1 MSEEDIKAGEFVQE
15 NHIKHRNCD
24 ILILCLQLKQRSP
37 WLLYEAG
44 YASGLHKVV
53 IPFLFDNDS
62 MWHSWID
69 NPMNIAREISFC
81 HGDLLKDFTE
91 IFSLKETLTNQHIIE
106 NFKKK
111 SKYVRNNLEI

>member
-1 MSEEDIKAGEFVQE
+1 M
-15 NHIKHRNCD
+15 
-24 ILILCLQLKQRSP
+24 KQVMLVVYIR
-37 WLLYEAG
+37 WLFL
-44 YASGLHKVV
+44 
-53 IPFLFDNDS
+53 LFDNDS

-106 NFKKK
+106 NFK
-111 SKYVRNNLEI
+111 RNRSM